1 MSKHAFRG
9 RGEVD
14 YQSLRTLLNHL
25 LKNQATDFIVV
36 HGTTGESPCLTREER
51 DQVTRFV
58 IEEVAGRCPIMIG
71 LGGNNTREIGQRIAD
86 LDTEGIQGILSV
98 VPYYNKPSQEGI
110 YQHFAH
116 LARCS
121 RLPIVLY
128 NVPGRVGVNMA
139 SDTVVR
145 LARDFDNIIGVKEA
159 SGFPQQAGQITSA
172 ELPENFVVLSG
183 DDALSVAFIQ
193 QGAQGVISVV
203 GNAFPQLTSELIH
216 LAMEQ
221 KYPEADMIQTEMQQ
235 INTLLFQEGNPAG
248 IKALLLEMGLIA
260 SEQLRLPLVP
270 VSEELKAKL
279 GQAAQSLIHYEQGRK
294 G

>member
-1 MSKHAFRG
+1 M
-9 RGEVD
+9 
-14 YQSLRTLLNHL
+14 
-25 LKNQATDFIVV
+25 
-36 HGTTGESPCLTREER
+36 
-51 DQVTRFV
+51 
-58 IEEVAGRCPIMIG
+58 
-71 LGGNNTREIGQRIAD
+71 
-86 LDTEGIQGILSV
+86 
-98 VPYYNKPSQEGI
+98 
-110 YQHFAH
+110 
-116 LARCS
+116 
-121 RLPIVLY
+121 
-128 NVPGRVGVNMA
+128 
-139 SDTVVR
+139 
-145 LARDFDNIIGVKEA
+145 
-159 SGFPQQAGQITSA
+159 
-172 ELPENFVVLSG
+172 
-183 DDALSVAFIQ
+183 Q